1 MLLKNFGAL
10 LATTLTNIDLKEG
23 VKCTTGELP
32 KATYLLGIG
41 PSSNLNEVISSNEY
55 TANTNASAGTSSR
68 WAFGFGTGTTPP
80 TIDDYK
86 FSGDLV
92 TPTLVTPSGTA
103 HNGSNGSIFAMVVI
117 NQTQEAMTINEIGL
131 FRTAKSGCVM
141 LTRDVLPQPVVLQ
154 PGESKGFQIYI
165 DTQSFIS
172 NAAQA

>member
-10 LATTLTNIDLKEG
+10 LATALTNTRLTEG

-32 KATYLLGIG
+32 KATSLLQMV
-41 PSSNLNEVISSNEY
+41 PSGSLNEVIDSKAY
-55 TANTNASAGTSSR
+55 TANSISSSSSQ

-92 TPTLVTPSGTA
+92 TPTHVTASGTA
-103 HNGSNGSIFAMVVI
+103 YNGSNGSIFAMVVI

-131 FRTAKSGCVM
+131 FRRTPIGCVM

>member
-10 LATTLTNIDLKEG
+10 LATVLTNTTLKEG

-32 KATYLLGIG
+32 KATYLSSMG
-41 PSSNLNEVISSNEY
+41 PSANLTEVIDSNVY
-55 TANTNASAGTSSR
+55 TANSSSNNSSR

-92 TPTLVTPSGTA
+92 TPTYVTASGNA
-103 HNGSNGSIFAMVVI
+103 YNGSNGSIFAMVVI
-117 NQTQEAMTINEIGL
+117 NRTQKAMTINEIGL
-131 FRTAKSGCVM
+131 FRSIQSGCVM

>member
-10 LATTLTNIDLKEG
+10 LATALTNSSLTEG

-32 KATYLLGIG
+32 EA
-41 PSSNLNEVISSNEY
+41 SNLLAMGPNGSLNDVIDPNTY
-55 TANTNASAGTSSR
+55 AANSYGSKSAQ

-92 TPTLVTPSGTA
+92 TPTLVTASGTA
-103 HNGSNGSIFAMVVI
+103 YNGSNGSIFAMVVT
-117 NQTQEAMTINEIGL
+117 NPTQEVMTINEIGL
-131 FRTAKSGCVM
+131 FRRAPSNGCVM

>member
-10 LATTLTNIDLKEG
+10 LATALTNTTLTEG

-32 KATYLLGIG
+32 MATSLLRMG
-41 PSSNLNEVISSNEY
+41 PYSNLTEVIDSKMY
-55 TANTNASAGTSSR
+55 TANSTTTVSSQ
-68 WAFGFGTGTTPP
+68 WALGFGTGTTPP

-92 TPTLVTPSGTA
+92 TPTLVPSSGTA
-103 HNGSNGSIFAMVVI
+103 HNGSNGSIFAMVVS

-131 FRTAKSGCVM
+131 FRTASLGCVM

>member
-10 LATTLTNIDLKEG
+10 LATALTNTELKEG

-32 KATYLLGIG
+32 KTASLLKMG
-41 PSSNLNEVISSNEY
+41 PSNSLSAVIDSSVY
-55 TANTNASAGTSSR
+55 TPNSSSGTSSQ

-92 TPTLVTPSGTA
+92 TPTFVSKSGTA

-117 NQTQEAMTINEIGL
+117 NQKQEAMTINEIGL
-131 FRTAKSGCVM
+131 FRRTSAGCVM

>member
-10 LATTLTNIDLKEG
+10 LTTALTSTNLTEG

-32 KATYLLGIG
+32 KARSLLGMG
-41 PSSNLNEVISSNEY
+41 PSGTLIHVIDSNAY
-55 TANTNASAGTSSR
+55 TANSNTANSSQ

-92 TPTLVTPSGTA
+92 TPTLVPSSGTA

-117 NQTQEAMTINEIGL
+117 NQKQEAMTINEIGL
-131 FRTAKSGCVM
+131 FRTAQLGCVM

-165 DTQSFIS
+165 DAQSFIS

>member
-10 LATTLTNIDLKEG
+10 LAPALTNTTLTEG

-32 KATYLLGIG
+32 EAPGLLKMG
-41 PSSNLNEVISSNEY
+41 PSVKLNEVIDSIEYAQNIPSNY
-55 TANTNASAGTSSR
+55 NTE

-92 TPTLVTPSGTA
+92 TPSYVQSSGVTY
-103 HNGSNGSIFAMVVI
+103 NGSNGSFFQMAVT
-117 NQTQEAMTINEIGL
+117 NETQEAMTINEIGL
-131 FRTAKSGCVM
+131 FIKVEQFGCVM

-154 PGESKGFQIYI
+154 PGEGKGFQIYI

>member
-10 LATTLTNIDLKEG
+10 LAPALTNTTLKEG

-32 KATYLLGIG
+32 KATGLLKMG
-41 PSSNLNEVISSNEY
+41 PYAILSDVIDSAVY
-55 TANTNASAGTSSR
+55 AANTRSTYTSK

-92 TPTLVTPSGTA
+92 TPSIIQSSGVA
-103 HNGSNGSIFAMVVI
+103 SNGSNGSLFQMAVI
-117 NQTQEAMTINEIGL
+117 NNTQEAMTINEIGL
-131 FRTAKSGCVM
+131 FSKIDTFGCVM

-154 PGESKGFQIYI
+154 PGESKGFEIYI
-165 DTQSFIS
+165 NTQSFIS

>member
-10 LATTLTNIDLKEG
+10 LATALTNTNLKEG

-32 KATYLLGIG
+32 KSPYLLEMG
-41 PSSNLNEVISSNEY
+41 PNSNLNEVIDSKVY
-55 TANTNASAGTSSR
+55 TANSSATQSSK

-92 TPTLVTPSGTA
+92 TPTLVSASGTA
-103 HNGSNGSIFAMVVI
+103 HNGSDGSIFAMVVS

-131 FRTAKSGCVM
+131 FRMATSGCVM

>member
-10 LATTLTNIDLKEG
+10 LATALTGTELTKG

-32 KATYLLGIG
+32 EAIGLLVIN
-41 PSSNLNEVISSNEY
+41 PSTVLNNVIDSNAYASNSY
-55 TANTNASAGTSSR
+55 NARAAQ
-68 WAFGFGTGTTPP
+68 WALGFGTGTTPP

-92 TPTLVTPSGTA
+92 TPTVVPGSGTA
-103 HNGSNGSIFAMVVI
+103 YNGSDGSIFAMVVI

-131 FRTAKSGCVM
+131 FRKAQTYGCVM

>member
-10 LATTLTNIDLKEG
+10 LATALTYSTLTEG
-23 VKCTTGELP
+23 VKCTTGKLP
-32 KATYLLGIG
+32 KATSLLRMGSL
-41 PSSNLNEVISSNEY
+41 SSLNSVIDSTVYAANSYSSVSNQ
-55 TANTNASAGTSSR
+55 

-92 TPTLVTPSGTA
+92 TPTVVPASGTA
-103 HNGSNGSIFAMVVI
+103 YNGSNGSILAMVVT
-117 NQTQEAMTINEIGL
+117 NETQEAMTINEIGL
-131 FRTAKSGCVM
+131 FLRVASYGCVM

>member
-10 LATTLTNIDLKEG
+10 LATALTNTALAEG

-32 KATYLLGIG
+32 IGTSLLSMEPIG
-41 PSSNLNEVISSNEY
+41 NLSEVIDSNVY
-55 TANTNASAGTSSR
+55 TANSYSAKASQ
-68 WAFGFGTGTTPP
+68 WALGFGTGTTPP

-92 TPTLVTPSGTA
+92 TPTLVSGSGTA
-103 HNGSNGSIFAMVVI
+103 HNGSNGSIWAMVVT

-131 FRTAKSGCVM
+131 FRKNQYSCVM

>member
-10 LATTLTNIDLKEG
+10 LAPALTSTDLTEG

-32 KATYLLGIG
+32 EATSLLRMG
-41 PSSNLNEVISSNEY
+41 PYGNLIKVIDSKVY
-55 TANTNASAGTSSR
+55 TANSNTATTSG

-92 TPTLVTPSGTA
+92 TPTLVPNSGTA

-131 FRTAKSGCVM
+131 FRAVPTGCVM

>member
-10 LATTLTNIDLKEG
+10 LATALTNTMLTEG

-32 KATYLLGIG
+32 AASDLLSMG
-41 PSSNLNEVISSNEY
+41 PNGNLSRVIDSNEY
-55 TANTNASAGTSSR
+55 AANSYTTKAAQ
-68 WAFGFGTGTTPP
+68 WAFGFGAGTTPP

-92 TPTLVTPSGTA
+92 TPTLVSASGTVY
-103 HNGSNGSIFAMVVI
+103 NGSNGSIFGMVVI

-131 FRTAKSGCVM
+131 FLSVDSYGCVM

-165 DTQSFIS
+165 NTQSFIS
-172 NAAQA
+172 NTAQA

>member
-10 LATTLTNIDLKEG
+10 LATALTNTVLTEG

-32 KATYLLGIG
+32 IATALLRM
-41 PSSNLNEVISSNEY
+41 SSSINLSEVIDSNAYTTNLYNSKSSQ
-55 TANTNASAGTSSR
+55 

-92 TPTLVTPSGTA
+92 TLTLVSSSGVA
-103 HNGSNGSIFAMVVI
+103 HNGSNGSIFAMVVN

-131 FRTAKSGCVM
+131 FIRTPTGCVM

>member
-10 LATTLTNIDLKEG
+10 LATALTSTYLTEG

-32 KATYLLGIG
+32 KTTSLLEMV
-41 PSSNLNEVISSNEY
+41 PNANLNEVINSNAY
-55 TANTNASAGTSSR
+55 TANSSSSKSSL

-92 TPTLVTPSGTA
+92 TPTFVPGSGTA
-103 HNGSNGSIFAMVVI
+103 HNGSNGSIFAVVVI

-131 FRTAKSGCVM
+131 FRTSLSCCVM
-141 LTRDVLPQPVVLQ
+141 FTRDVLPQPVVLQ

>member
-10 LATTLTNIDLKEG
+10 LATALTNTILTEG

-32 KATYLLGIG
+32 TTTGLLGMAPNAIL
-41 PSSNLNEVISSNEY
+41 SEVIDSNVYTTNLSTSKSSQ
-55 TANTNASAGTSSR
+55 

-92 TPTLVTPSGTA
+92 TPTLVSAYGVA
-103 HNGSNGSIFAMVVI
+103 HNGSNGSIFAMVAI

-131 FRTAKSGCVM
+131 FRKCPTGCVM

>member
-10 LATTLTNIDLKEG
+10 LATALTNEKLKEG

-32 KATYLLGIG
+32 KATYLLRME
-41 PSSNLNEVISSNEY
+41 PHSSLTEVIGSNAY
-55 TANTNASAGTSSR
+55 TANSASSTSSQ

-92 TPTLVTPSGTA
+92 TPTYVSVSGTA
-103 HNGSNGSIFAMVVI
+103 HNGSNGSIWAMVVT

-131 FRTAKSGCVM
+131 FWTVSGGCVM

>member
-10 LATTLTNIDLKEG
+10 LSTALTNTRLKEG

-32 KATYLLGIG
+32 KVTTLLAIG
-41 PSSNLNEVISSNEY
+41 PSNSLNEVIDSDMYTDNSISSS
-55 TANTNASAGTSSR
+55 ASQ

-92 TPTLVTPSGTA
+92 TPTFVTSSGTA

-131 FRTAKSGCVM
+131 FRAHSYGCVM
-141 LTRDVLPQPVVLQ
+141 LTRDVFPQPVVLQ

>member
-10 LATTLTNIDLKEG
+10 LATALTNINLTEG
-23 VKCTTGELP
+23 LKCTTGELP
-32 KATYLLGIG
+32 KATSLLKMA
-41 PSSNLNEVISSNEY
+41 PSSSLTEVIASNAY
-55 TANTNASAGTSSR
+55 TENSNTGTASQ

-92 TPTLVTPSGTA
+92 TPTLVFNSGTA
-103 HNGSNGSIFAMVVI
+103 YNGSNGSIFAMLVI

-131 FRTAKSGCVM
+131 FRRVPTSCVM

>member
-10 LATTLTNIDLKEG
+10 LATALTNIHLQEG
-23 VKCTTGELP
+23 VKCTTGQLP
-32 KATYLLGIG
+32 VTSTLLRMG
-41 PSSNLNEVISSNEY
+41 SSSTLTEVIDSTVYTTNSN
-55 TANTNASAGTSSR
+55 SGSTSQ

-92 TPTLVTPSGTA
+92 TPTCVSGYTYD
-103 HNGSNGSIFAMVVI
+103 GSDGSIFTMVVT
-117 NQTQEAMTINEIGL
+117 NPTEEAMTINEIGL
-131 FRTAKSGCVM
+131 FRKVSVGCVM
-141 LTRDVLPQPVVLQ
+141 LTRDVFPQPVVLQ

>member
-10 LATTLTNIDLKEG
+10 LATALTGKTLTEG

-32 KATYLLGIG
+32 VASGLLQIG
-41 PSSNLNEVISSNEY
+41 PNGSLSNVINSKEY
-55 TANTNASAGTSSR
+55 AANSYISKASQ

-92 TPTLVTPSGTA
+92 TPTLVSVSGTA
-103 HNGSNGSIFAMVVI
+103 YNGSNGSIFAMAVI
-117 NQTQEAMTINEIGL
+117 NPTQEAMTINEIGL
-131 FRTAKSGCVM
+131 FRSVESYSCVM

-172 NAAQA
+172 NTAQA

>member
-10 LATTLTNIDLKEG
+10 LATALTNTYLTEG

-32 KATYLLGIG
+32 IATSLLRMG
-41 PSSNLNEVISSNEY
+41 PSGSLGEVIDSNVY
-55 TANTNASAGTSSR
+55 TVNSNTTKSSR

-92 TPTLVTPSGTA
+92 TPTFVSASGVA
-103 HNGSNGSIFAMVVI
+103 HNGSDGSIFTMVVN

-131 FRTAKSGCVM
+131 FITAQSGCVM
-141 LTRDVLPQPVVLQ
+141 LTRDVFPQPVVLQ

>member
-10 LATTLTNIDLKEG
+10 LATALTNTKLTEG

-32 KATYLLGIG
+32 KTTSLLTMG
-41 PSSNLNEVISSNEY
+41 PNASLREVIDSDAY
-55 TANTNASAGTSSR
+55 TANSYTGAASD

-92 TPTLVTPSGTA
+92 TPTFVPSSGTA
-103 HNGSNGSIFAMVVI
+103 YNGSNGSIFAMVVI

-131 FRTAKSGCVM
+131 FRGIQSGCVM

>member
-10 LATTLTNIDLKEG
+10 LATALTNTDLTEG

-32 KATYLLGIG
+32 KAASLSVMN
-41 PSSNLNEVISSNEY
+41 PSASLSEVIDSNVY
-55 TANTNASAGTSSR
+55 TANSNTSTSSK

-92 TPTLVTPSGTA
+92 TPIPVAASGTA

-131 FRTAKSGCVM
+131 FRRAASSGCVM

>member
-10 LATTLTNIDLKEG
+10 LATALTGKTLTEG

-32 KATYLLGIG
+32 KVSGLLQIG
-41 PSSNLNEVISSNEY
+41 PNSILSNVISSDEY
-55 TANTNASAGTSSR
+55 AANSSTAKASQ

-92 TPTLVTPSGTA
+92 TPTFVPASGTA
-103 HNGSNGSIFAMVVI
+103 YNGSNGSIFAMAVI
-117 NQTQEAMTINEIGL
+117 NPTQEAMTINEIGL
-131 FRTAKSGCVM
+131 FRNLDSTGCVM

-172 NAAQA
+172 NTAQA

>member
-10 LATTLTNIDLKEG
+10 LATALTNTNLTEG

-32 KATYLLGIG
+32 QATSLLKMG
-41 PSSNLNEVISSNEY
+41 PYGLLSKVIDPSAYTVNSYSTASSQ
-55 TANTNASAGTSSR
+55 

-92 TPTLVTPSGTA
+92 TPTIVGASGTA
-103 HNGSNGSIFAMVVI
+103 HNGSNGSIFAMVVN

-131 FRTAKSGCVM
+131 FTRVSTGCVM

-172 NAAQA
+172 NATQA

>member
-10 LATTLTNIDLKEG
+10 LATALTNTRLTEG
-23 VKCTTGELP
+23 VKCTTGKLP
-32 KATYLLGIG
+32 EATSLLEMG
-41 PSSNLNEVISSNEY
+41 PNSSLTFVIDSDVY
-55 TANTNASAGTSSR
+55 AANSYNTGSAR

-92 TPTLVTPSGTA
+92 TPTCVSSSGTA
-103 HNGSNGSIFAMVVI
+103 YNGSNGSIFAMAVI

-131 FRTAKSGCVM
+131 FRSVNSHGCVM

-172 NAAQA
+172 NTAQA

>member
-10 LATTLTNIDLKEG
+10 LATALTNTNLTEG

-32 KATYLLGIG
+32 KATSLLGIEPNG
-41 PSSNLNEVISSNEY
+41 VLSTVIDSEMY
-55 TANTNASAGTSSR
+55 TANSKNTYPSE

-92 TPTLVTPSGTA
+92 TPTLVVSSGTA

-131 FRTAKSGCVM
+131 FRKVTTGCVM

>member
-10 LATTLTNIDLKEG
+10 LATALTNTNLTEG

-32 KATYLLGIG
+32 IATSLLRMEPNGYL
-41 PSSNLNEVISSNEY
+41 SEVIDSNVY
-55 TANTNASAGTSSR
+55 TVNSYTGTASR

-92 TPTLVTPSGTA
+92 TPTLVPSSGTA

-131 FRTAKSGCVM
+131 FNKVPSYGCVM

>member
-10 LATTLTNIDLKEG
+10 LATALTNTTLTEG
-23 VKCTTGELP
+23 VKCTTGALP
-32 KATYLLGIG
+32 EASTLLRVTPRSSLNNVIDYQTYAANANSGA
-41 PSSNLNEVISSNEY
+41 SSV
-55 TANTNASAGTSSR
+55 

-92 TPTLVTPSGTA
+92 TPTLVYNSGTA
-103 HNGSNGSIFAMVVI
+103 YNGSNGSIFQMVVI
-117 NQTQEAMTINEIGL
+117 NETEKAMTINEIGL
-131 FRTAKSGCVM
+131 FLKVATDGCVM
-141 LTRDVLPQPVVLQ
+141 LTRDLLPQPVVLQ
-154 PGESKGFQIYI
+154 PGESTGFQIYI

>member
-10 LATTLTNIDLKEG
+10 LATALTNTNLTEG

-32 KATYLLGIG
+32 KATGLLKMVPNENLSAVID
-41 PSSNLNEVISSNEY
+41 SNVY
-55 TANTNASAGTSSR
+55 TANPSTGTSSQ

-92 TPTLVTPSGTA
+92 TPTLVPASGTA

-131 FRTAKSGCVM
+131 FRRTQSGCVM

>member
-10 LATTLTNIDLKEG
+10 LATALTNTRLTEG

-32 KATYLLGIG
+32 KATTLLAMG
-41 PSSNLNEVISSNEY
+41 PSSSFSEVIDSIAY
-55 TANTNASAGTSSR
+55 TANSNNTRTSQ

-92 TPTLVTPSGTA
+92 TPTLVPSSGIA

-131 FRTAKSGCVM
+131 FRNTPNGCVM

-154 PGESKGFQIYI
+154 PVESIGFQIYI

>member
-10 LATTLTNIDLKEG
+10 LATALTNNVLTEGLK
-23 VKCTTGELP
+23 CSTGELP
-32 KATYLLGIG
+32 KARALLVMSRNSGLYSVIDSSVYAANL
-41 PSSNLNEVISSNEY
+41 SSNSN
-55 TANTNASAGTSSR
+55 SK

-86 FSGDLV
+86 LSGYLV
-92 TPTLVTPSGTA
+92 TPTLVDSDGTTY
-103 HNGSNGSIFAMVVI
+103 NGSNGSIFQMVVC
-117 NQTQEAMTINEIGL
+117 NETQQAMTINEIGL
-131 FRTAKSGCVM
+131 FITVDTSGCVM

-154 PGESKGFQIYI
+154 QGESNGFQIYI

>member
-1 MLLKNFGAL
+1 MLLKNFGAI
-10 LATTLTNIDLKEG
+10 LATALTNTDLREG
-23 VKCTTGELP
+23 LKCTTGELP
-32 KATYLLGIG
+32 KSTDLLGMR
-41 PSSNLNEVISSNEY
+41 PSAYVNYVIDSNMYTTNSNTSK
-55 TANTNASAGTSSR
+55 TAQ

-92 TPTLVTPSGTA
+92 TPTVVSSSGTA

-131 FRTAKSGCVM
+131 FRTIQVACVM

>member
-10 LATTLTNIDLKEG
+10 LATALTRSTLKEG
-23 VKCTTGELP
+23 VKCTTGERP
-32 KATYLLGIG
+32 AASYLLTMG
-41 PSSNLNEVISSNEY
+41 PSDSLNSVIDSSTY
-55 TANTNASAGTSSR
+55 TANLSSSSGAH

-92 TPTLVTPSGTA
+92 VPTVIYASGTV
-103 HNGSNGSIFAMVVI
+103 HSGSNGSIFAMVV
-117 NQTQEAMTINEIGL
+117 NNPTQEVMTINEIGL
-131 FRTAKSGCVM
+131 FHKVGAAGCVM
-141 LTRDVLPQPVVLQ
+141 LTRDVFPQPVVLQ